1 MLESWW
7 VGLERFDDR
16 SDTFHRRLYMPRS
29 TFSLQMSAPRDVL
42 VFLTRQISKSD
53 SERMAHLTHV

>member
-16 SDTFHRRLYMPRS
+16 SDTFHRRLYG
-29 TFSLQMSAPRDVL
+29 SLRNMSYQDGNTVKFA
-42 VFLTRQISKSD
+42 
-53 SERMAHLTHV
+53 EYE